1 MLGLNLYLS
10 AVIELSAVLP
20 FDLTSMSI
28 FVAPSLHLQVPDET
42 EEKAK
47 QSAAAPAPASPTN
60 YTQLRSAQAMYACA
74 LSLRAA
80 MRMLRNE
87 LTTAQADVQDGL
99 SRVARFEL
107 QAVEGEAAAAKEKEV
122 WEELRRDLRSCL
134 LIKRAAI
141 AVQKQEMQAA
151 LKDFDEAVA
160 IDPTV

>member
-1 MLGLNLYLS
+1 
-10 AVIELSAVLP
+10 
-20 FDLTSMSI
+20 
-28 FVAPSLHLQVPDET
+28 
-42 EEKAK
+42 
-47 QSAAAPAPASPTN
+47 
-60 YTQLRSAQAMYACA
+60 MYACA

-107 QAVEGEAAAAKEKEV
+107 QAVEGEAAAAKEKEKEV
-122 WEELRRDLRSCL
+122 WEKLRRDLRSCL